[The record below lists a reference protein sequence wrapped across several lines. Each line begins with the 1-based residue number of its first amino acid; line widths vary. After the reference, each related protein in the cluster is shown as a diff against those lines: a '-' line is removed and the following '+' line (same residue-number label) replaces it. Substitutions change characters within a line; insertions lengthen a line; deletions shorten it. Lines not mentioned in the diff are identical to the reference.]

1 MNFVSFDEAENRALG
16 QARKKCA
23 SLRRGDQNALAAARA
38 KCRHACDGRSSS
50 SSVVFFIVVIVIVV
64 TYSFAPDHIDILT
77 TQTARAI

>member
-50 SSVVFFIVVIVIVV
+50 SSVVFFFVVIVV

-77 TQTARAI
+77 TETARAI